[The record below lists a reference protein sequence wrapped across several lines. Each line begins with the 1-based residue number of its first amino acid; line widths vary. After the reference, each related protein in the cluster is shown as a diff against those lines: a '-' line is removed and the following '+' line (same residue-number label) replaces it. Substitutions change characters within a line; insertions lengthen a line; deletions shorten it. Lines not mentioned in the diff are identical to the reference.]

1 MGATSCC
8 VNAIAPLGS
17 ARVSLEPG
25 ESERVA
31 IDAPLRALEVV
42 PGDVPTLAEPAV
54 EAGDYEV
61 TVGDLTAT
69 LTIEETASVTDRGSV
84 EREGDGDFSLLGP
97 LGQ

>member
-1 MGATSCC
+1 MGAASCC

-31 IDAPLRALEVV
+31 IDAPLRALAVV
-42 PGDVPTLAEPAV
+42 PGDMPALAGPAV
-54 EAGDYEV
+54 EAGDYEA

-69 LTIEETASVTDRGSV
+69 LTMAETASATDRGSV
-84 EREGDGDFSLLGP
+84 ERRGTTSSAFGP
-97 LGQ
+97 LGR